1 MSVDTRVS
9 RATRH
14 TVGFDTETCVAAE
27 VNKRVRDHAEVIV
40 DHSTDVQPGDDV
52 VIRAGGGT
60 EPLVTALHEKLGERN
75 ANPLVVSR
83 SGRAS
88 RAFSLAADPEALE
101 IPEHTLALMEA
112 ADVVIGVRG
121 SANQHES
128 ADVPPDRQVALEK
141 RRKPVQEAVL
151 DTRWVGTQFPH
162 PGTAQKAEMSTP
174 AYEAFVYDAVT
185 MDWAAQS
192 AFQRQ
197 LVEILDPAEAVRIV
211 SGETTDIR
219 LSVDGTITVNDDAR
233 NNLPGGEVF
242 TAPVP
247 DSVEGTVLFDE
258 PVITRGRE
266 VTGARLTFTDGEV
279 TAFEA
284 ERNEDALAATLEADA
299 GASRLG
305 ELGIGMNREID
316 RFTYNM
322 LFDEKMGDT
331 VHLALGRAYEKN
343 VPEDSP
349 VERNESSIHL
359 DMIVDMSEDSRIEVD
374 GEVVQRNGM
383 FRFEDGFEG

>member
-1 MSVDTRVS
+1 
-9 RATRH
+9 
-14 TVGFDTETCVAAE
+14 
-27 VNKRVRDHAEVIV
+27 VNERVRDHAAVIV

-52 VIRAGGGT
+52 VIQAGPGT
-60 EPLVTALHEKLGERN
+60 ESLVTALHEALGERN

-83 SGRAS
+83 PGRAR
-88 RAFSLAADPEALE
+88 RAFSLTVDPETME
-101 IPEHTLALMEA
+101 PPEHTRALMEA
-112 ADVVIGVRG
+112 ADVVIAVRG

-128 ADVPPDRQVALEK
+128 SDVPPERQVALQK
-141 RRKPVQEAVL
+141 LRKPIQEAVL
-151 DTRWVGTQFPH
+151 DTRWVGTQYPH

-174 AYEAFVYDAVT
+174 AYEEFVYDAVT
-185 MDWAAQS
+185 MDWAEQS
-192 AFQRQ
+192 AFQQQ
-197 LVEILDPAEAVRIV
+197 LVEILDPAEEVRIV
-211 SGETTDIR
+211 SGEETDVR
-219 LSVDGTITVNDDAR
+219 MSVDGTVAVNDDAR

-266 VTGARLTFTDGEV
+266 VTGAQLTFTDGEV
-279 TAFEA
+279 TDFAA

-316 RFTYNM
+316 QFTYNM

-331 VHLALGRAYEKN
+331 VHLALGRAYEDN

-359 DMIVDMSEDSRIEVD
+359 DMIVDMSEESRIEVD
-374 GEVVQRNGM
+374 GEVVQRDGT
-383 FRFEDGFEG
+383 FRFEDGFAE

>member
-1 MSVDTRVS
+1 MN
-9 RATRH
+9 
-14 TVGFDTETCVAAE
+14 E
-27 VNKRVRDHAEVIV
+27 RVRDHAEVIV

-52 VIRAGGGT
+52 VIQAGSGT
-60 EPLVTALHEKLGERN
+60 EPLVTALHEKLGERS
-75 ANPLVVSR
+75 ANPVVVSR
-83 SGRAS
+83 PGRAR
-88 RAFSLAADPEALE
+88 RAFSLAVDPETME
-101 IPEHTLALMEA
+101 PPEHTRALMEA
-112 ADVVIGVRG
+112 ADVVIAVRG

-128 ADVPPDRQVALEK
+128 SDVPPERQVALQK
-141 RRKPVQEAVL
+141 LRKPIQEAVL
-151 DTRWVGTQFPH
+151 DTRWVGTQYPH

-174 AYEAFVYDAVT
+174 AYEEFVYDAVT

-192 AFQRQ
+192 AFQQQ
-197 LVEILDPAEAVRIV
+197 LVEILDPAEEVRIV
-211 SGETTDIR
+211 SGEETDVR
-219 LSVDGTITVNDDAR
+219 MSVDGTVAVNDDSR

-266 VTGARLTFTDGEV
+266 VTGAQLTFTDGEV
-279 TAFEA
+279 TDFAA
-284 ERNEDALAATLEADA
+284 EQNEDALAATLKADA

-331 VHLALGRAYEKN
+331 VHMAVGSAY
-343 VPEDSP
+343 PET
-349 VERNESSIHL
+349 VGEENEINESAEHV
-359 DMIVDMSEDSRIEVD
+359 DMIVDMSEDSVIEVD
-374 GEVVQRNGM
+374 DEVVQRDGT
-383 FRFEDGFEG
+383 FVFEDGF

>member
-1 MSVDTRVS
+1 MRRSAGGVVDQ
-9 RATRH
+9 
-14 TVGFDTETCVAAE
+14 
-27 VNKRVRDHAEVIV
+27 RVRDHADVIV
-40 DHSTDVQPGDDV
+40 DHSTDVQPNDDV
-52 VIRAGGGT
+52 VIRANRGA

-75 ANPLVVSR
+75 ANPVVMNR
-83 SGRAS
+83 PGRAQ

-101 IPEHTLALMEA
+101 TPDHTAALMEA
-112 ADVVIGVRG
+112 ADVVIGIRG

-128 ADVPPDRQVALEK
+128 SDIPPERQVALQK
-141 RRKPVQEAVL
+141 LQQPIQEAVL

-174 AYEAFVYDAVT
+174 AYEEFVYDAVT
-185 MDWAAQS
+185 MDWEEQS
-192 AFQRQ
+192 AFQAQ
-197 LVEILDPAEAVRIV
+197 MVDLLDPAEEVRIV
-211 SGETTDIR
+211 SGETDVR
-219 LSVDGTITVNDDAR
+219 MSVDGTVTVNDDAR
-233 NNLPGGEVF
+233 KNLPGGEVF

-258 PVITRGRE
+258 PVLTRGRE
-266 VTGARLTFTDGEV
+266 VTGAKLTFTDGEV
-279 TAFEA
+279 TAFTA
-284 ERNEDALAATLEADA
+284 EQNEEALAATLAADD

-316 RFTYNM
+316 QFTYNM

-331 VHLALGRAYEKN
+331 VHLALGRAYEAN

-374 GEVVQRNGM
+374 GEVVQRDGT
-383 FRFEDGFEG
+383 FQFEEGFEQTES